1 MIPVRRL
8 AAGRLRGDVLVVDC
22 RDAWRCGAILPRC
35 CGWRS
40 TRRAASM
47 PSRRSLP
54 RSWHALTSNTHG
66 SSPATTAAS
75 TGTTHQSKSIELVQ
89 SQYRAPQF
97 MQFRGDFSVH
107 GGSAWARYGLD
118 GRRAS
123 NPHERLRRAALAP
136 GQRIYGSYTLVE
148 LSKGAATERWP
159 AAGRGAA

>member
-1 MIPVRRL
+1 MDLAVKRHSVELGHGAHAVRLGRSVTAPL
-8 AAGRLRGDVLVVDC
+8 AGGVFQETGGRGEAFGGFGHPGGDLTGSSDALRSDRGDVLVVDC
-22 RDAWRCGAILPRC
+22 RDAWRCGAILPRS

-89 SQYRAPQF
+89 SQYRAPVSLQF
-97 MQFRGDFSVH
+97 MACF
-107 GGSAWARYGLD
+107 
-118 GRRAS
+118 
-123 NPHERLRRAALAP
+123 
-136 GQRIYGSYTLVE
+136 
-148 LSKGAATERWP
+148 
-159 AAGRGAA
+159 